1 MRPRFKVMRR
11 LRVFGLK
18 VGAFRG
24 EIMQPEQIQALL
36 QDKIEGSQV
45 DVSVDGSHV
54 NVVVVS
60 PVFEG
65 LSPVKKQQLVYAV
78 LSEQI
83 ASGVIHAV
91 NMKTYTPEQWAKVQ

>member
-1 MRPRFKVMRR
+1 
-11 LRVFGLK
+11 
-18 VGAFRG
+18 
-24 EIMQPEQIQALL
+24 MQPEQIQALL
-36 QDKIEGSQV
+36 QDSIESSQV

-65 LSPVKKQQLVYAV
+65 LSPVKKQQLVYKV

>member
-1 MRPRFKVMRR
+1 MRR
-11 LRVFGLK
+11 LWVFGLK
-18 VGAFRG
+18 VGASRG
-24 EIMQPEQIQALL
+24 KNMQPEQIQALL

-45 DVSVDGSHV
+45 DVNVDGSHV

>member
-1 MRPRFKVMRR
+1 M
-11 LRVFGLK
+11 
-18 VGAFRG
+18 
-24 EIMQPEQIQALL
+24 IMQPEQIQALL
-36 QDKIEGSQV
+36 QEKIESSQV
-45 DVSVDGSHV
+45 DVNVEGSHV
-54 NVVVVS
+54 NVVVIS

-91 NMKTYTPEQWAKVQ
+91 NMKTYTPEQWDKVQ

>member
-1 MRPRFKVMRR
+1 
-11 LRVFGLK
+11 
-18 VGAFRG
+18 
-24 EIMQPEQIQALL
+24 MQPEQIQALL
-36 QDKIEGSQV
+36 QEKIESSQV
-45 DVSVDGSHV
+45 DVNVEGSHV
-54 NVVVVS
+54 NVVVIS

-91 NMKTYTPEQWAKVQ
+91 NMKTYTPEQWDKVQ

>member
-1 MRPRFKVMRR
+1 
-11 LRVFGLK
+11 
-18 VGAFRG
+18 
-24 EIMQPEQIQALL
+24 MQSEQIQALL
-36 QDKIEGSQV
+36 QDSIEGSQV
-45 DVSVDGSHV
+45 EVSVDGSHV

-65 LSPVKKQQLVYAV
+65 LSPVKKQQLVYKV

>member
-1 MRPRFKVMRR
+1 
-11 LRVFGLK
+11 
-18 VGAFRG
+18 
-24 EIMQPEQIQALL
+24 MQPEQIQALL

-45 DVSVDGSHV
+45 DVNVDGSHV